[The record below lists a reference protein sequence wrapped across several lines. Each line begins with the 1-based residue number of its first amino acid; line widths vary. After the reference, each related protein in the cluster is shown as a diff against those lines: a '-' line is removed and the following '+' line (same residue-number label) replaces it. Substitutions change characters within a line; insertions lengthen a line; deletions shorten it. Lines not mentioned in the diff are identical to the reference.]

1 CARRA
6 MAYSD
11 DWGHFDYW

>member
-1 CARRA
+1 

-11 DWGHFDYW
+11 

>member
-1 CARRA
+1 

-11 DWGHFDYW
+11 EKR

>member
-1 CARRA
+1 

-11 DWGHFDYW
+11 D